1 MKSMCAV
8 NTKQE
13 KLLNLNYYSCCDDLV
28 FDSCPVEVNR
38 WYHSCLV

>member
-13 KLLNLNYYSCCDDLV
+13 KLLNLNYYSCYDDLV

-38 WYHSCLV
+38 WYHSCFV